1 MSTARAV
8 TRVVGLAVVVGA
20 VAWLMRGEQVDP
32 ELAAAARAAKAEAE
46 PAATSDQGAGRRRDG
61 RQGVVATGLSAKLRQ
76 GVGAVGDGVI
86 ADPAAPLR
94 RAVSAVDT
102 AGVEVEESALRCM
115 PQPCVL
121 GFTATGADADVRAEA
136 LEAVVSGL
144 ELRWSDETHQLGA
157 LWVTPVGRSTD
168 GAAAWNRGAQVHV
181 DAFFAAP

>member
-8 TRVVGLAVVVGA
+8 TRVVAVAAAVGV

-46 PAATSDQGAGRRRDG
+46 PTAASDQGAGRRRAG
-61 RQGVVATGLSAKLRQ
+61 RQGVAPTGLSAKLRQ

-94 RAVSAVDT
+94 RALSAVDT
-102 AGVEVEESALRCM
+102 AGVEVEESALRCL

-121 GFTATGADADVRAEA
+121 GFTATGADPEVRAEA
-136 LEAVVSGL
+136 LDAVVSGL
-144 ELRWSDETHQLGA
+144 ELRWSDETHRLGA
-157 LWVTPVGRSTD
+157 LWVAPEGRSTD
-168 GAAAWNRGAQVHV
+168 GAAAWNRGAQAHV
-181 DAFFAAP
+181 DVFFAAP